1 MQGLCVFYK
10 YMYYIVGEHILKL
23 EDIGQE
29 KIKPRTIRASDKTIR
44 QLKIVGAYTK
54 RNQEQVLKSLL
65 KEELKRLDIHY

>member
-1 MQGLCVFYK
+1 
-10 YMYYIVGEHILKL
+10 MYYIVGEHILKL
-23 EDIGQE
+23 EEISQE
-29 KIKPRTIRASDKTIR
+29 KIKPRTIRTSDKTIR